1 MYLSIYILCIWTIA
15 ASALHTKTVLSDEEL
30 ASSPV
35 IRHLVERMSVLE
47 TRDRNQQRKIDEL
60 ETRVD
65 SQGKEIIQLRKNE
78 VEKNKMITEL
88 VTSVRK
94 RETGKEN

>member
-1 MYLSIYILCIWTIA
+1 MYLSVFILCLWATT
-15 ASALHTKTVLSDEEL
+15 ASALHTKEVFSDEEM

-78 VEKNKMITEL
+78 VEKNMMITEL
-88 VTSVRK
+88 MTSTRK